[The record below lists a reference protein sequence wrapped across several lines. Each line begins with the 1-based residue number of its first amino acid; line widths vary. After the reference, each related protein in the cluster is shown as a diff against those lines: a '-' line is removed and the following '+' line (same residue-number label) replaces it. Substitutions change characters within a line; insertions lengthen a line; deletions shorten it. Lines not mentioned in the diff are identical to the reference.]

1 MLNKIFKLFLIIA
14 ICSVTFISNIYEVNA
29 VIPPETTCNTIKRII
44 DQRKKDYE
52 FFEVRLGSDHS
63 VTLAAKKLYEEA
75 VKWQKDNCN
84 KPCPYSKP
92 FDVVSLGNEVDNSP
106 YYLSKFV
113 MKDSGDAA
121 FCIQPDALYKTGC
134 TNYQGGTAY
143 VALALSSQEIFQC
156 LVCFS

>member
-1 MLNKIFKLFLIIA
+1 MKKIISLLSIA
-14 ICSVTFISNIYEVNA
+14 IFCTIFVFSNLTTIKAEIPPGTTCSNIDTL
-29 VIPPETTCNTIKRII
+29 IF
-44 DQRKKDYE
+44 QRESRYKDYAGRYGE
-52 FFEVRLGSDHS
+52 NDPR
-63 VTLAAKKLYEEA
+63 TLRVKAYYNEA
-75 VKWQKDNCN
+75 VQWKKDNCN